1 MMTIDEAVVECGK
14 LSLYDERKA
23 FRENYARELMQVTSI
38 EELAKEWF
46 KDYGTMNG
54 WGDAT
59 NFKFGVACALHEEH
73 MKKYPEMH
81 KKLPQKHNW
90 RCWEENNCSCGLCY
104 SCDSSD

>member
-14 LSLYDERKA
+14 LRSYEERKA
-23 FRENYARELMQVTSI
+23 FRENYANELMKVTPI

-54 WGDAT
+54 WGSET
-59 NFKFGVACALHEEH
+59 SFMFGVATALHNEH

-81 KKLPQKHNW
+81 KRLPKKYNW
-90 RCWEENNCSCGLCY
+90 RCWEEDNCSCGLCS